1 VVRQRSAKPLYTGSN
16 PVAASSH
23 FKGLASAVNPF
34 FSSPIAAVA
43 LIAFRNRSEVS
54 NTFLGKKLQLVLG
67 KKLT

>member
-1 VVRQRSAKPLYTGSN
+1 MPPPDKI
-16 PVAASSH
+16 
-23 FKGLASAVNPF
+23 KGLADAVNPF
-34 FSSPIAAVA
+34 FIPIAAVA